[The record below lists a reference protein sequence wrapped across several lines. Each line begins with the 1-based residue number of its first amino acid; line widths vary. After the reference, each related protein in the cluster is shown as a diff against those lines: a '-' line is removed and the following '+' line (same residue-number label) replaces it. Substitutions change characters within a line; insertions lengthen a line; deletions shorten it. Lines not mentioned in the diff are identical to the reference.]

1 MKPTLVLLVLVSAA
15 GCGDDGGLEERTAQA
30 LGVTL
35 APVSFSPN
43 PAGLK
48 AYKYVPAKLPAGPV
62 PLVVALHGC
71 TQSAAQFEQGPEW
84 HKAADALGFILLL
97 PEQSSSNNPMTC
109 FNWAGVYGN
118 LTGITRGQGEPASIA
133 AMVKKLQSE
142 HAIDAARIH
151 AVGFSAGAAM
161 VSVLLATYPDLFA
174 GGAILEGTPYHCADN
189 VGPAMSCMQ
198 NGQINNGGTV
208 VDGTPAQWAELVRK
222 HSGFAS
228 YWSAPPRVPSVM
240 IWHGTADTTVA
251 PANQKALVK
260 QWTGL
265 HGVALAPSS
274 TGKLKAHT
282 LEEWQKNGKAVIQSV
297 TVAALQHAV
306 AIEPGSGPD
315 QGGVAGA
322 YVQNVGVYAPYHAL
336 KFLLG
341 ATGPTP
347 APTPTPTP
355 TPTPGAPSVA
365 ITSPEEG
372 ATVSG
377 LVKVAVSASDADGIA
392 KVELYVDGAL
402 QGSATAAPYLFSWDA
417 SATLAAAM
425 PHGLNG
431 ASVRVVRLGAVALD
445 GAGQQAKAEVSV
457 IVAGGQPSPAPTPTP
472 APADKTPPT
481 VSISKPGALSNVG
494 TLLKQNPV
502 AVSGT
507 ASDDVGVVKVELAL
521 AVYPYLSCLGT
532 PTPVTTLKASGTTS
546 WSASLDVSTLTNYR
560 CYRLEARAYDAAQ
573 NVSAASAIHLNV
585 MNTP

>member
-1 MKPTLVLLVLVSAA
+1 MKPSLLLLVLATV
-15 GCGDDGGLEERTAQA
+15 GCGDEATYEERQAQA

-35 APVSFSPN
+35 TPVSFSPN

-84 HKAADALGFILLL
+84 HRAADALGFILLL

-174 GGAILEGTPYHCADN
+174 GGAIMEGTPYHCADN

-222 HSGFAS
+222 HAGFAS

-265 HGVALAPSS
+265 HGVALAPSA
-274 TGKLKAHT
+274 TGKLKSHT

-297 TVAALQHAV
+297 TVASLQHAV
-306 AIEPGSGPD
+306 AIEPGSGAD

-341 ATGPTP
+341 GATSPAPPPTPTP
-347 APTPTPTP
+347 APTPA
-355 TPTPGAPSVA
+355 PGAPSVA
-365 ITSPEEG
+365 ITSPADG

-377 LVKVAVSASDADGIA
+377 LVKVAVSASDADGIG

-402 QGSATAAPYLFSWDA
+402 HGSATAAPYLFSWDA
-417 SATLAAAM
+417 SAALAATM

-431 ASVRVVRLGAVALD
+431 ASVRVARLRAVAHD
-445 GAGQQAKAEVSV
+445 NAGNQAKAEVTV
-457 IVAGGQPSPAPTPTP
+457 ILGSSQPAPAPTPV
-472 APADKTPPT
+472 DKTPPT

-502 AVSGT
+502 AVGGS

-521 AVYPYLSCLGT
+521 AAYPYLSCLGT
-532 PTPVTTLKASGTTS
+532 PAPVKSWSASGTTS

-573 NVSAASAIHLNV
+573 NVSAVSAIHLNV